1 MEELAILSRSYVVD
15 NKEGEPSFRNAE
27 KDPPASFANREDGM
41 VVYALI
47 SFKLNNNHPNWEIFL
62 SNIVGTLWKNETKE
76 KREGL

>member
-27 KDPPASFANREDGM
+27 KDPPTSFANREDGM

-47 SFKLNNNHPNWEIFL
+47 SFKLNNNHPN
-62 SNIVGTLWKNETKE
+62 
-76 KREGL
+76 